1 MGRAPRVLLA
11 AAYALG
17 VLLVAVPRVLAHGV
31 PVSTSPA
38 ANAIL
43 ERSPP
48 QIEIFFSEAL
58 ETGYSS
64 IAVLDGAGAELPR
77 AIARVDTAN
86 PARMTLR
93 LRSMQPGV
101 YTVVWQALSA
111 VDGHVTRGTFAFAVG
126 RADAASLATA
136 AAAGSSGASTTR
148 LAFAEVAARWLLQ
161 AGAALLVGVP
171 LFVLRVWLPA
181 AGTLPAGNARPPN
194 WPLLTEAAL
203 LLALPGHIA
212 ALLVQAG
219 HATGAEYALPWDA
232 AVGGILFATRFGF
245 VWLLRTALLALI
257 VALPPPGAA
266 AAAGRALAA
275 GAALVFTLSLGS
287 HAAAE
292 AQALLPLG
300 ADWLHALAAGV
311 WLGGLGAFAVALAA
325 QRAALPAERSALV
338 RALLPRFSSIVVS
351 AVALLGITGLYAAGL
366 RVGGWEA
373 LAGKAYGRVL
383 AAKLLLFGALL
394 ALGAYNLLRLT
405 PMAAHSAAHGLRAA
419 GILQRTLK
427 IEAGLGGAVLLC
439 VGLLTTLPPARVNA
453 VAPSIEMAGSAD
465 DLQFTLAVAPGR
477 VGINTFTLH
486 AATTSGAL
494 ADVAEVQLR
503 FTPRAGGVPASTGKL
518 QAVAAGTFSGQGAYL
533 SLPQAWQL
541 QAVVR
546 RPGKYDAFANFDL
559 DLRSSARR
567 VIWQQLCA
575 GALLLAAAA
584 CAAGVARAGHSRLAR
599 VAWGAPPGVALLL
612 AGGFVFMSVP
622 PPEPDAL
629 INPVASSAQ
638 SVAIGATL
646 FAQNCAVCHGPAGL
660 GNGPLSVTFNPR
672 PADLSQHAVPGV
684 HSDGELFD
692 WITNG
697 YPGAAMPGWRSV
709 MNESERWHMVN
720 FIRTLALNSAVP

>member
-64 IAVLDGAGAELPR
+64 ITVLDGAGAELPR

-111 VDGHVTRGTFAFAVG
+111 VDGHVARGTFAFAVG

-245 VWLLRTALLALI
+245 VWLLRTALL
-257 VALPPPGAA
+257 P
-266 AAAGRALAA
+266 LA
-275 GAALVFTLSLGS
+275 
-287 HAAAE
+287 
-292 AQALLPLG
+292 

-338 RALLPRFSSIVVS
+338 RALLPRFSSIAVP

-373 LAGKAYGRVL
+373 LAGTAYGRVL

-465 DLQFTLAVAPGR
+465 DLQFTLAVEPGR

-518 QAVAAGTFSGQGAYL
+518 QAVAAGTFSGQGACL